1 MRKAERTLSKSPRKK
16 NDVVLSLA
24 KTFQLR
30 IMPQTNNKG
39 RPKKELE
46 MDEKFWLFDFLDR
59 PDITVV

>member
-30 IMPQTNNKG
+30 IMPQTNNEG